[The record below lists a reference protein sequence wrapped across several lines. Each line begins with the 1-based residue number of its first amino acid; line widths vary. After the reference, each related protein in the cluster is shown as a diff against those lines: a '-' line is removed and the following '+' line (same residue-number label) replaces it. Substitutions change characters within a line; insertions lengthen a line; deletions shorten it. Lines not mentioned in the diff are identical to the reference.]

1 MQPTARPPV
10 PDPPDESVV
19 VLELPFTPPLH
30 VEQLV
35 GHLVATAVPGVEEW
49 HDGAYRRTLRLPHG
63 HGIASLRPASDHVR
77 CELHLADRRDTEV
90 AAARCRWLLDLDADP
105 AAIDDALCRDAVLAP
120 LVSGVPGRRV
130 PRTVDGA
137 ELALRTVLGQQ
148 VSTAAARTH
157 AGRLVHA
164 HGQPI
169 EDPVGGLTHLFP
181 EVRSLTEVT
190 SETLAMPA
198 TRRRAFAGLVD
209 AIASGDLDLAPDAD
223 RHEVRGRLAQ
233 LPGIGP
239 WTIETIAMRALGD
252 PDAFLPSDLG
262 VRVAAA
268 TLGLPEAAPA
278 LTRHAERWRPW
289 RAYAVQHLWGTGGHA
304 INRLPEA
311 LLSGPAGS
319 PPGGADGSPVP

>member
-1 MQPTARPPV
+1 MHATARPSV
-10 PDPPDESVV
+10 PDPPDEAVV
-19 VLELPFTPPLH
+19 AIELPFTPPLH
-30 VEQLV
+30 VEQLL

-49 HDGAYRRTLRLPHG
+49 RDGAYRRTLRLPHG
-63 HGIASLRPASDHVR
+63 QGIVSLRAATDHVR
-77 CELHLADRRDTEV
+77 CELHLADRRDAEV
-90 AAARCRWLLDLDADP
+90 AVAHCRWLLDLDADP
-105 AAIDDALCRDAVLAP
+105 VAIDEELARDEVLAP
-120 LVSGVPGRRV
+120 LVAAVPGRRV

-164 HGQPI
+164 HGDPI

-181 EVRSLTEVT
+181 EVGSLTEVAT
-190 SETLAMPA
+190 ETLAMPR
-198 TRRRAFAGLVD
+198 TRRRAFAGLV
-209 AIASGDLDLAPDAD
+209 AALASGELDLAPDAEP
-223 RHEVRGRLAQ
+223 HEVRGRLAQ

-252 PDAFLPSDLG
+252 PDAFLASDLG
-262 VRVAAA
+262 VRAAA
-268 TLGLPEAAPA
+268 TTLGLPETAPA

-311 LLSGPAGS
+311 LLSGRAGS